1 MWKKTFLALA
11 VAATFVGAG
20 AFFAPTPADAQPMYR
35 HQPHQWGGGYA
46 QPRYYGDPPRNHW
59 RHHQP
64 RWGYRSGWVA
74 PPGVATYGYGYGS
87 YGECRTVM
95 KRSRVWTDDGWR
107 RIWRRVRVC
116 D

>member
-20 AFFAPTPADAQPMYR
+20 AFFTAAPAEAQPYQR
-35 HQPHQWGGGYA
+35 PPHHWGGGPG
-46 QPRYYGDPPRNHW
+46 PRVYGDPPRHRW
-59 RHHQP
+59 DHGP
-64 RWGYRSGWVA
+64 RWGHRGGWVA
-74 PPGVATYGYGYGS
+74 PPGIVTYGYRS